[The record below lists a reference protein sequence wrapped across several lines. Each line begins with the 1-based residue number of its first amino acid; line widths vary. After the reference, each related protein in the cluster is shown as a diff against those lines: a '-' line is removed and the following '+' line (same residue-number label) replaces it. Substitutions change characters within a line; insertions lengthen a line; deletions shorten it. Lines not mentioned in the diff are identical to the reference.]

1 MKKIKKIKKM
11 ILSIA
16 IMFITMATTA
26 MADSYLVKGSII
38 HGRMYL
44 PVAKFRD
51 LGLKVTWKPQVRAV
65 VIETDRESLTITEEY
80 GLKLISG
87 KAYAPVRHL
96 NVLKDVKAVYDSSM
110 KACRVTV
117 NSQTQEESVVKIGTD
132 RPVERVVDNT
142 RHDDKVVR
150 RNDDTTRRE
159 DYRDNRYSRYTRTND
174 HFSSRQIEKHG
185 MDAYSDSQ
193 LAKVRINT
201 SFRPLAGGGSVR
213 VGEAVDTVAELLG
226 MTPGQFEATLMV
238 KGLVDDQGYIDRNR
252 PITYS
257 ELNQLVC
264 AYFEYMGVDP
274 FAMPAHKSAYLEIRN
289 ENSLSQAE
297 IYYFSALKWVGIDA
311 TGDINY
317 RRGEITARQ
326 GTVDVEVFND
336 LMRQLTLD

>member
-1 MKKIKKIKKM
+1 MKKIKKI

-26 MADSYLVKGSII
+26 MADTYLVRGSII

-51 LGLKVTWKPQVRAV
+51 LGLKVTWEPKAKAV
-65 VIETDRESLTITEEY
+65 VLETENEKLTITEEY
-80 GLKLISG
+80 GLKLING

-96 NVLKDVKAVYDSSM
+96 NVLKDVKAVYDRSA

-117 NSQTQEESVVKIGTD
+117 NSQTQEESMVKIDTD

-142 RHDDKVVR
+142 RHDAKVVR
-150 RNDDTTRRE
+150 RNDDTTRRD
-159 DYRDNRYSRYTRTND
+159 DYRDSHYDRAND
-174 HFSSRQIEKHG
+174 HFSSRQIEKYG

-201 SFRPLAGGGSVR
+201 NFRPLVGGESVR
-213 VGEAVDTVAELLG
+213 ISEAIDVMAELLG
-226 MTPGQFEATLMV
+226 MTPSQFEATSMTR
-238 KGLVDDQGYIDRNR
+238 GLVDDQGYIDRHR
-252 PITYS
+252 SITYS

-289 ENSLSQAE
+289 EHSLSQAE

-326 GTVDVEVFND
+326 GVVDVEVFND

>member
-1 MKKIKKIKKM
+1 MKKNKKIM
-11 ILSIA
+11 IIM
-16 IMFITMATTA
+16 IMFIAMATTA
-26 MADSYLVKGSII
+26 MADTYLVRGSII

-51 LGLKVTWKPQVRAV
+51 LGLKVTWQPKARAV
-65 VIETDRESLTITEEY
+65 VLETENEKLTITEEY
-80 GLKLISG
+80 GLKLING

-132 RPVERVVDNT
+132 RPVERIDNT

-150 RNDDTTRRE
+150 RNDDTTRR
-159 DYRDNRYSRYTRTND
+159 DYYRDNRTND
-174 HFSSRQIEKHG
+174 HFSSRQIEKYG

-193 LAKVRINT
+193 LSKVRINT
-201 SFRPLAGGGSVR
+201 NFRPLAGGGSVR

-226 MTPGQFEATLMV
+226 MTPSQFEATSVV
-238 KGLVDDQGYIDRNR
+238 KGLVDDQGYIDRHR
-252 PITYS
+252 SITYA

-264 AYFEYMGVDP
+264 AYFEHMGVDP

-317 RRGEITARQ
+317 RSGEITAYQ
-326 GTVDVEVFND
+326 GTVDVAVFND

>member
-1 MKKIKKIKKM
+1 MNKMKKI

-132 RPVERVVDNT
+132 QPVERVVDKP
-142 RHDDKVVR
+142 RHDDQV
-150 RNDDTTRRE
+150 TRRD
-159 DYRDNRYSRYTRTND
+159 DYRDSRYNSRYDRAND
-174 HFSSRQIEKHG
+174 HFSSRQIEKYG

-193 LAKVRINT
+193 LSKVRINT
-201 SFRPLAGGGSVR
+201 NFRPLAGGGSVR

-226 MTPGQFEATLMV
+226 MTPSQFEATSVV
-238 KGLVDDQGYIDRNR
+238 KGLVDDQGYIDRHR
-252 PITYS
+252 SITYA

-274 FAMPAHKSAYLEIRN
+274 FTMPAHKSAYLEIRN

-326 GTVDVEVFND
+326 GAVDVEVFND

>member
-1 MKKIKKIKKM
+1 M
-11 ILSIA
+11 IIM
-16 IMFITMATTA
+16 IMFIAMATTA
-26 MADSYLVKGSII
+26 MADTYLVRGSII

-51 LGLKVTWKPQVRAV
+51 LGLKVTWQPKARAV
-65 VIETDRESLTITEEY
+65 VLETENEKLTITEEY
-80 GLKLISG
+80 GLKLING

-132 RPVERVVDNT
+132 RPVERNDNT

-150 RNDDTTRRE
+150 RNDDTTRR
-159 DYRDNRYSRYTRTND
+159 DYYRDNRTND
-174 HFSSRQIEKHG
+174 HFSSRQIEKYG

-201 SFRPLAGGGSVR
+201 NFRPLAGGGAVR
-213 VGEAVDTVAELLG
+213 VGEAINVMAELLG
-226 MTPGQFEATLMV
+226 MTPRQFESTSMT

-274 FAMPAHKSAYLEIRN
+274 FTMPAHKSAYLEIRN

-317 RRGEITARQ
+317 RSGEITARQ
-326 GTVDVEVFND
+326 GEVDVEGFND

>member
-1 MKKIKKIKKM
+1 MKKI

-16 IMFITMATTA
+16 IMFMAMATTA
-26 MADSYLVKGSII
+26 MADTYLVKGSII

-51 LGLKVTWKPQVRAV
+51 LGLKVTWQPKARAV
-65 VIETDRESLTITEEY
+65 VLETENEKLRITEEY
-80 GLKLISG
+80 GLKLING
-87 KAYAPVRHL
+87 KAHAPVRHL
-96 NVLKDVKAVYDSSM
+96 NVLKDVKVVYDHSV
-110 KACRVTV
+110 KGCRVTV
-117 NSQTQEESVVKIGTD
+117 NSQTQEESVVKIDTG
-132 RPVERVVDNT
+132 RPVERIDNT

-150 RNDDTTRRE
+150 RNDDTTRR
-159 DYRDNRYSRYTRTND
+159 DYYRDNRTND
-174 HFSSRQIEKHG
+174 HFSSRQIEKYG

-201 SFRPLAGGGSVR
+201 NFRPLAGGGSVR

-226 MTPGQFEATLMV
+226 MTPSQFEATSIV
-238 KGLVDDQGYIDRNR
+238 KGLVDDQGYIDRHR
-252 PITYS
+252 SITYS

-317 RRGEITARQ
+317 RSGEITAYQ
-326 GTVDVEVFND
+326 GTVDVAVFND

>member
-1 MKKIKKIKKM
+1 
-11 ILSIA
+11 
-16 IMFITMATTA
+16 MATTA
-26 MADSYLVKGSII
+26 MADTYLVKGSII

-96 NVLKDVKAVYDSSM
+96 NVLKDVKAVYDGSV

-117 NSQTQEESVVKIGTD
+117 NSQTQEESVVKIDTD

-142 RHDDKVVR
+142 RHDAKVVR
-150 RNDDTTRRE
+150 RNDDTTRRD
-159 DYRDNRYSRYTRTND
+159 DYRDNSRYNNSRYSRAND
-174 HFSSRQIEKHG
+174 HFSNQQIEKYG

-201 SFRPLAGGGSVR
+201 NFRPLVGGESVR
-213 VGEAVDTVAELLG
+213 ISEAIDVMAELLG
-226 MTPGQFEATLMV
+226 MTPSQFEATSMTR
-238 KGLVDDQGYIDRNR
+238 GLVDDQGYIDRHR
-252 PITYS
+252 SITYS

-289 ENSLSQAE
+289 EHSLSQAE

-326 GTVDVEVFND
+326 GAVDVEVFND

>member
-1 MKKIKKIKKM
+1 MKKI

-16 IMFITMATTA
+16 IMFMTMATTA
-26 MADSYLVKGSII
+26 MADTYLVKGSII

-65 VIETDRESLTITEEY
+65 VLETENEALTITEEY
-80 GLKLISG
+80 GLKLING

-96 NVLKDVKAVYDSSM
+96 NVLKDVKAVYDRSV

-117 NSQTQEESVVKIGTD
+117 NSHAQQESVVKIDTD

-142 RHDDKVVR
+142 RHDDQA
-150 RNDDTTRRE
+150 TRRD
-159 DYRDNRYSRYTRTND
+159 DYRDNSRYNSRYARAND
-174 HFSSRQIEKHG
+174 HFSNHQIEKYG

-193 LAKVRINT
+193 LAKIRIDAK
-201 SFRPLAGGGSVR
+201 FRPLAGGGNIR
-213 VGEAVDTVAELLG
+213 IGEAIDVMAELLG
-226 MTPGQFEATLMV
+226 MTPSQFEATSMV
-238 KGLVDDQGYIDRNR
+238 KGLVDDQGYIDRHR
-252 PITYS
+252 SITYA

-264 AYFEYMGVDP
+264 AYFEYMGVDA
-274 FAMPAHKSAYLEIRN
+274 FQMPAHKSAYLEIRN
-289 ENSLSQAE
+289 ERSLSQAE
-297 IYYFSALKWVGIDA
+297 IYYFSALKWVGMDA

-317 RRGEITARQ
+317 RRGEITAYQ
-326 GTVDVEVFND
+326 GTVDAEVFNN

>member
-1 MKKIKKIKKM
+1 MKKIKKI

-26 MADSYLVKGSII
+26 MADTYLVRGSII

-51 LGLKVTWKPQVRAV
+51 LGLKVTWEPKAKAV
-65 VIETDRESLTITEEY
+65 VLETENEKLRITEEY
-80 GLKLISG
+80 GLKLING
-87 KAYAPVRHL
+87 KAHAPVRHL
-96 NVLKDVKAVYDSSM
+96 NVLKDVKVVYDHSV
-110 KACRVTV
+110 KGCRVTV

-150 RNDDTTRRE
+150 RKDDTTRRD
-159 DYRDNRYSRYTRTND
+159 DYRDSRYDRAND
-174 HFSSRQIEKHG
+174 HFSSRQIEKYG

-201 SFRPLAGGGSVR
+201 NFRPLVGGESVR
-213 VGEAVDTVAELLG
+213 ISEAIDVMAELLG
-226 MTPGQFEATLMV
+226 MTPSQFEATSMTR
-238 KGLVDDQGYIDRNR
+238 GLVDDQGYIDRHR
-252 PITYS
+252 SITYS

-289 ENSLSQAE
+289 EHSLSQAE

-326 GTVDVEVFND
+326 GAVDVEGFND

>member
-1 MKKIKKIKKM
+1 MKKIMMVI
-11 ILSIA
+11 
-16 IMFITMATTA
+16 IMFIAMATTA

-51 LGLKVTWKPQVRAV
+51 LGLKVTWQPKARAV
-65 VIETDRESLTITEEY
+65 VLETENEKLTITEEY
-80 GLKLISG
+80 GLKMISG

-150 RNDDTTRRE
+150 RNDDTTRRD
-159 DYRDNRYSRYTRTND
+159 DYRDSRYDRAND
-174 HFSSRQIEKHG
+174 HFSSRQIEKYG

-193 LAKVRINT
+193 LA
-201 SFRPLAGGGSVR
+201 GGGAVR
-213 VGEAVDTVAELLG
+213 VGEAIDVMAELLG
-226 MTPGQFEATLMV
+226 MTPSQFEATSIV
-238 KGLVDDQGYIDRNR
+238 KGLVDDQGYIDRHR
-252 PITYS
+252 SITYA

-264 AYFEYMGVDP
+264 AYFEHMGVDP

-289 ENSLSQAE
+289 EHSLSQAE

-326 GTVDVEVFND
+326 GEVDVEGFND

>member
-1 MKKIKKIKKM
+1 MKKIFLM
-11 ILSIA
+11 IM
-16 IMFITMATTA
+16 MFIAMATTA
-26 MADSYLVKGSII
+26 MADTYLVRGSII

-51 LGLKVTWKPQVRAV
+51 LGLKVTWESKAKAV
-65 VIETDRESLTITEEY
+65 VLETENEKLRITEEY

-150 RNDDTTRRE
+150 RNDDTTRRD
-159 DYRDNRYSRYTRTND
+159 DYRDSRYDRAND
-174 HFSSRQIEKHG
+174 HFSSRQIEKYG

-201 SFRPLAGGGSVR
+201 NFRPLAGGGSVR

-226 MTPGQFEATLMV
+226 MTPSQFEATSMT
-238 KGLVDDQGYIDRNR
+238 KGLVDDRGYIDRHR
-252 PITYS
+252 SITYA

-274 FAMPAHKSAYLEIRN
+274 FTMPAHKSAYLEIRN

-311 TGDINY
+311 MGDINY
-317 RRGEITARQ
+317 RRGKITARQ
-326 GTVDVEVFND
+326 GAVDVEVFND

>member
-1 MKKIKKIKKM
+1 MKKIMM
-11 ILSIA
+11 IIM
-16 IMFITMATTA
+16 MFIAMATTA
-26 MADSYLVKGSII
+26 MADTYLVKGNII

-51 LGLKVTWKPQVRAV
+51 LGLKVTWEPKAKAV
-65 VIETDRESLTITEEY
+65 VLETENEKLTITEEY
-80 GLKLISG
+80 GLKLING

-132 RPVERVVDNT
+132 RPVERVDNT

-150 RNDDTTRRE
+150 RNDDTTRRD
-159 DYRDNRYSRYTRTND
+159 DYRDSRYDCAND
-174 HFSSRQIEKHG
+174 HFSSRQIEKYG
-185 MDAYSDSQ
+185 MDTYSDSQ

-201 SFRPLAGGGSVR
+201 NFRPLAGGGAVR
-213 VGEAVDTVAELLG
+213 VGEAIDVMAELLG
-226 MTPGQFEATLMV
+226 MTPSQFEATSMA
-238 KGLVDDQGYIDRNR
+238 KGLVDDQGYIDRHR
-252 PITYS
+252 SITYAD
-257 ELNQLVC
+257 LNQLVC

-274 FAMPAHKSAYLEIRN
+274 FTMPAHKSAYLEIRN
-289 ENSLSQAE
+289 EHSLSQAE

-326 GTVDVEVFND
+326 GAVDVEVFND

>member
-1 MKKIKKIKKM
+1 MKKIFLM
-11 ILSIA
+11 IM
-16 IMFITMATTA
+16 MFIAMTTTA
-26 MADSYLVKGSII
+26 MADTYLVKGNII

-51 LGLKVTWKPQVRAV
+51 LGLKVTWKPKDKAV
-65 VIETDRESLTITEEY
+65 ILETENEKLTITEEY
-80 GLKLISG
+80 GLKLING
-87 KAYAPVRHL
+87 KAHAPVRHL
-96 NVLKDVKAVYDSSM
+96 NVLKDVKAVSDSSM

-117 NSQTQEESVVKIGTD
+117 NSQTQEESVVKIDTD
-132 RPVERVVDNT
+132 RPVERIDNT
-142 RHDDKVVR
+142 RHNDKVVR
-150 RNDDTTRRE
+150 RNDDTTRR
-159 DYRDNRYSRYTRTND
+159 DNYRDNSRYTRTND

-226 MTPGQFEATLMV
+226 MTPSQFEATLMV

-274 FAMPAHKSAYLEIRN
+274 FAMPAHKSAHLEIRN
-289 ENSLSQAE
+289 ENSLGQAE

-317 RRGEITARQ
+317 RSGEITAYQ
-326 GTVDVEVFND
+326 GTVDVAVFND

>member
-1 MKKIKKIKKM
+1 
-11 ILSIA
+11 
-16 IMFITMATTA
+16 
-26 MADSYLVKGSII
+26 MADTYLVRGSII

-51 LGLKVTWKPQVRAV
+51 LGLKVTWQPKARAV
-65 VIETDRESLTITEEY
+65 VLETENEKLTITEEY
-80 GLKLISG
+80 GLKLING

-132 RPVERVVDNT
+132 RPVERIDNT

-150 RNDDTTRRE
+150 RNDDTTRR
-159 DYRDNRYSRYTRTND
+159 DYYRDNRTND
-174 HFSSRQIEKHG
+174 HFSSRQIEKYG

-193 LAKVRINT
+193 LSKVRINT
-201 SFRPLAGGGSVR
+201 NFRPLAGGGSVR

-226 MTPGQFEATLMV
+226 MTPSQFEATSVV
-238 KGLVDDQGYIDRNR
+238 KGLVDDQGYIDRHR
-252 PITYS
+252 SITYA

-264 AYFEYMGVDP
+264 AYFEYMGVNP
-274 FAMPAHKSAYLEIRN
+274 FTMPAHKSAYLEIRN

-326 GTVDVEVFND
+326 GAVDVEVFND

>member
-1 MKKIKKIKKM
+1 MKKNKKIM
-11 ILSIA
+11 IIM
-16 IMFITMATTA
+16 IMFIAMATTA
-26 MADSYLVKGSII
+26 MADTYLVRGSII

-51 LGLKVTWKPQVRAV
+51 LGLKVTWQPKARAV
-65 VIETDRESLTITEEY
+65 VLETENEKLTITEEY
-80 GLKLISG
+80 GLKLING

-117 NSQTQEESVVKIGTD
+117 NSQTQEESVVKSGTD
-132 RPVERVVDNT
+132 RPVERIDNT

-150 RNDDTTRRE
+150 RNDDTTRR
-159 DYRDNRYSRYTRTND
+159 DYYRDNRTND
-174 HFSSRQIEKHG
+174 HFSSRQIEKYG

-193 LAKVRINT
+193 LSKVRINT
-201 SFRPLAGGGSVR
+201 NFRPLAGGGSVR

-226 MTPGQFEATLMV
+226 MTPSQFEATSVV
-238 KGLVDDQGYIDRNR
+238 KGLVDDQGYIDRHR
-252 PITYS
+252 SITYA

-264 AYFEYMGVDP
+264 AYFEHMGVDP

-317 RRGEITARQ
+317 RSGEITAYQ
-326 GTVDVEVFND
+326 GTVDVAVFND

>member
-1 MKKIKKIKKM
+1 MKKIFLAI
-11 ILSIA
+11 
-16 IMFITMATTA
+16 IMFMAMATTA
-26 MADSYLVKGSII
+26 MADTYLVRGSII

-51 LGLKVTWKPQVRAV
+51 LGLKVTWEPKAKAV
-65 VIETDRESLTITEEY
+65 VLETENEKLTITEEY
-80 GLKLISG
+80 GLKLING

-132 RPVERVVDNT
+132 RPVERIDNT

-150 RNDDTTRRE
+150 RNDDTTRR
-159 DYRDNRYSRYTRTND
+159 DYYRDNRTND
-174 HFSSRQIEKHG
+174 HFSSRQIEKYG

-193 LAKVRINT
+193 LSKVRINT
-201 SFRPLAGGGSVR
+201 NFRPLAGGGSVR

-226 MTPGQFEATLMV
+226 MTPSQFEATSVV
-238 KGLVDDQGYIDRNR
+238 KGLVDDQGYIDRHR
-252 PITYS
+252 SITYA

-264 AYFEYMGVDP
+264 AYFEYMGVNP
-274 FAMPAHKSAYLEIRN
+274 FTMPAHKSAYLEIRN

-326 GTVDVEVFND
+326 GAVDVEVFND

>member
-1 MKKIKKIKKM
+1 MKKLVIF
-11 ILSIA
+11 L
-16 IMFITMATTA
+16 IMFMAMATTA
-26 MADSYLVKGSII
+26 MADTYLVRGSII

-44 PVAKFRD
+44 PIAKFRD
-51 LGLKVTWKPQVRAV
+51 LGLKVTWQPKARAV
-65 VIETDRESLTITEEY
+65 VLETENEKLTITEEY

-87 KAYAPVRHL
+87 KAHAPVRHL
-96 NVLKDVKAVYDSSM
+96 NVLKDVKVVYDHSV
-110 KACRVTV
+110 KGCRVTV
-117 NSQTQEESVVKIGTD
+117 NSQTQEESVVKIDTD
-132 RPVERVVDNT
+132 RPVERIDNT

-150 RNDDTTRRE
+150 RNDDTTRRD
-159 DYRDNRYSRYTRTND
+159 DYRDNSRYNSRYNRAND
-174 HFSSRQIEKHG
+174 HFSSHQVEKYG

-193 LAKVRINT
+193 LAKVRINAK
-201 SFRPLAGGGSVR
+201 FRQLAGGESVR
-213 VGEAVDTVAELLG
+213 IGEAIDVMAELLG
-226 MTPGQFEATLMV
+226 MTPSQFEATLMV
-238 KGLVDDQGYIDRNR
+238 KGLVDDQGYIDRHR
-252 PITYS
+252 SITYAD
-257 ELNQLVC
+257 LNQLVC

-326 GTVDVEVFND
+326 GEVDVAVFND

>member
-1 MKKIKKIKKM
+1 MKKIFLAI
-11 ILSIA
+11 
-16 IMFITMATTA
+16 IMFMAMATTA
-26 MADSYLVKGSII
+26 MADTYLVRGSII

-51 LGLKVTWKPQVRAV
+51 LGLKVTWEPKAKAV
-65 VIETDRESLTITEEY
+65 VLETENEKLRITEEY
-80 GLKLISG
+80 GLKLING

-96 NVLKDVKAVYDSSM
+96 NVLKDVKAVYDRSV

-117 NSQTQEESVVKIGTD
+117 NSQTQEESVVKIDTD
-132 RPVERVVDNT
+132 QPVERVVDKP
-142 RHDDKVVR
+142 RHDDQA
-150 RNDDTTRRE
+150 TRRD
-159 DYRDNRYSRYTRTND
+159 DYRDSRYSRYSRAND
-174 HFSSRQIEKHG
+174 HFSNHQIEKYG

-193 LAKVRINT
+193 LAKVRIDAK
-201 SFRPLAGGGSVR
+201 FRQLAGGGAVR
-213 VGEAVDTVAELLG
+213 VGEAIDVMAELLG
-226 MTPGQFEATLMV
+226 MTPSQFEATSMV

-252 PITYS
+252 PITYG

-274 FAMPAHKSAYLEIRN
+274 FKMPAHKSAYLEIRN

-326 GTVDVEVFND
+326 GEVDVAVFND

>member
-1 MKKIKKIKKM
+1 MKKIFLAI
-11 ILSIA
+11 
-16 IMFITMATTA
+16 IMFMAMATTA
-26 MADSYLVKGSII
+26 MADTYLVRGSII

-51 LGLKVTWKPQVRAV
+51 LGLKVTWEPKAKAV
-65 VIETDRESLTITEEY
+65 VLETENEKLRITEEY

-87 KAYAPVRHL
+87 KAYVPVRHL
-96 NVLKDVKAVYDSSM
+96 NVLKDVKAVYDHSV
-110 KACRVTV
+110 KGCRVTV
-117 NSQTQEESVVKIGTD
+117 NSQTQEESVVKIDTD
-132 RPVERVVDNT
+132 RPVERIDNT

-150 RNDDTTRRE
+150 SNDDTTRR
-159 DYRDNRYSRYTRTND
+159 DYYRDNRTND
-174 HFSSRQIEKHG
+174 HFSSRQIEKYG

-201 SFRPLAGGGSVR
+201 NFRPLAGGGSVR

-226 MTPGQFEATLMV
+226 MTPSQFEATSIV
-238 KGLVDDQGYIDRNR
+238 KGLVDDQGYIDRHR
-252 PITYS
+252 SITYS

-264 AYFEYMGVDP
+264 AYFEHMGVDP

-326 GTVDVEVFND
+326 GAVDVEVFND

>member
-1 MKKIKKIKKM
+1 
-11 ILSIA
+11 
-16 IMFITMATTA
+16 MFIAMATTA
-26 MADSYLVKGSII
+26 MADTYLVRGSII

-51 LGLKVTWKPQVRAV
+51 LGLKVTWEPKAKAV
-65 VIETDRESLTITEEY
+65 VLETENEKLRITEEY
-80 GLKLISG
+80 GLKLING
-87 KAYAPVRHL
+87 KAHAPVRHL
-96 NVLKDVKAVYDSSM
+96 NVLKDVKVVYDHSV
-110 KACRVTV
+110 KGCRVTV
-117 NSQTQEESVVKIGTD
+117 NSQTQEESVVKIDTG
-132 RPVERVVDNT
+132 RPVERIDNT

-150 RNDDTTRRE
+150 RNDDTTRR
-159 DYRDNRYSRYTRTND
+159 DYYRDNRTND
-174 HFSSRQIEKHG
+174 HFSSRQIEKYG

-201 SFRPLAGGGSVR
+201 NFRPLAGGGSVR

-226 MTPGQFEATLMV
+226 MTPSQFEATSIV
-238 KGLVDDQGYIDRNR
+238 KGLVDDQGYIDRHR
-252 PITYS
+252 SITYS

-317 RRGEITARQ
+317 RSGEITAYQ
-326 GTVDVEVFND
+326 GTVDVAVFND

>member
-1 MKKIKKIKKM
+1 
-11 ILSIA
+11 
-16 IMFITMATTA
+16 
-26 MADSYLVKGSII
+26 MADTYLVRGSII

-51 LGLKVTWKPQVRAV
+51 LGLKVTWEPKAKAV
-65 VIETDRESLTITEEY
+65 VLETENEKLRITEEY
-80 GLKLISG
+80 GLKLING

-96 NVLKDVKAVYDSSM
+96 NVLKDVKAVYDRSV

-117 NSQTQEESVVKIGTD
+117 NSQTQEESVVKIDTD
-132 RPVERVVDNT
+132 QPVERVVDKP
-142 RHDDKVVR
+142 RHDDQA
-150 RNDDTTRRE
+150 TRRD
-159 DYRDNRYSRYTRTND
+159 DYRDSRYSRYSRAND
-174 HFSSRQIEKHG
+174 HFSNHQIEKYG

-193 LAKVRINT
+193 LAKVRIDAK
-201 SFRPLAGGGSVR
+201 FRQLAGGGAVR
-213 VGEAVDTVAELLG
+213 VGEAIDVMAELLG
-226 MTPGQFEATLMV
+226 MTPSQFEATSMV

-252 PITYS
+252 PITYG

-274 FAMPAHKSAYLEIRN
+274 FKMPAHKSAYLEIRN

-326 GTVDVEVFND
+326 GEVDVAVFND

>member
-1 MKKIKKIKKM
+1 MKKIFLAI
-11 ILSIA
+11 
-16 IMFITMATTA
+16 IMFIAMATTA
-26 MADSYLVKGSII
+26 MADTYLVRGSII

-51 LGLKVTWKPQVRAV
+51 LGLKVTWEPKAKAV
-65 VIETDRESLTITEEY
+65 VLETENEKLRITEEY

-117 NSQTQEESVVKIGTD
+117 NSQTQEESVVKIDTD

-159 DYRDNRYSRYTRTND
+159 DYRDSRYDRAND
-174 HFSSRQIEKHG
+174 HFSNQQIEKYG

-201 SFRPLAGGGSVR
+201 NFRPLAGGGSVR
-213 VGEAVDTVAELLG
+213 VGEAIDMVAELLG
-226 MTPGQFEATLMV
+226 MTPRQFEATLMV

-317 RRGEITARQ
+317 RSGEITAYQ
-326 GTVDVEVFND
+326 GTVDVAVFND

>member
-1 MKKIKKIKKM
+1 MKKIFLAI
-11 ILSIA
+11 
-16 IMFITMATTA
+16 IMFMAMATTA
-26 MADSYLVKGSII
+26 MADTYLVRGSII

-51 LGLKVTWKPQVRAV
+51 LGLKVTWEPKAKAV
-65 VIETDRESLTITEEY
+65 VLETENEKLRITEEY
-80 GLKLISG
+80 GLKLING

-96 NVLKDVKAVYDSSM
+96 NVLKDVKAVYDRSV

-117 NSQTQEESVVKIGTD
+117 NSQTQEESVVKIDTD
-132 RPVERVVDNT
+132 QPVERVVDKP
-142 RHDDKVVR
+142 RHDDQA
-150 RNDDTTRRE
+150 TRRD
-159 DYRDNRYSRYTRTND
+159 DYRDSRYSRYSRAND
-174 HFSSRQIEKHG
+174 HFSNHQIEKYG

-193 LAKVRINT
+193 LAKVRIDAK
-201 SFRPLAGGGSVR
+201 FRQLAGGGAVR
-213 VGEAVDTVAELLG
+213 VGEAIDVMAELLG
-226 MTPGQFEATLMV
+226 MTPSQFEATSMV

-252 PITYS
+252 PITYG

-274 FAMPAHKSAYLEIRN
+274 FKMPAHKSAYLEIRN

-297 IYYFSALKWVGIDA
+297 IYYFSVLKWVGIDA

-326 GTVDVEVFND
+326 GEVDVAVFND

>member
-1 MKKIKKIKKM
+1 MKKIKKIM
-11 ILSIA
+11 IIM
-16 IMFITMATTA
+16 IMFIAMATTA
-26 MADSYLVKGSII
+26 MADTYLVRGSII

-51 LGLKVTWKPQVRAV
+51 LGLKVTWQPKARAV
-65 VIETDRESLTITEEY
+65 VLETENEKLTITEEY
-80 GLKLISG
+80 GLKLING

-132 RPVERVVDNT
+132 RPVERIDNT

-150 RNDDTTRRE
+150 RNDDTTRR
-159 DYRDNRYSRYTRTND
+159 DYYRDNRTND
-174 HFSSRQIEKHG
+174 HFSSRQIEKYG

-193 LAKVRINT
+193 LSKVRINT
-201 SFRPLAGGGSVR
+201 NFRPLAGGGSVR

-226 MTPGQFEATLMV
+226 MTPSQFEATSVV
-238 KGLVDDQGYIDRNR
+238 KGLVDDQGYIDRHR
-252 PITYS
+252 SITYA

-264 AYFEYMGVDP
+264 AYFEYMGVNP
-274 FAMPAHKSAYLEIRN
+274 FTMPAHKSAYLEIRN

-326 GTVDVEVFND
+326 GAVDVEVFND

>member
-1 MKKIKKIKKM
+1 MKKIFLAI
-11 ILSIA
+11 
-16 IMFITMATTA
+16 IMFMAMATTA
-26 MADSYLVKGSII
+26 MADTYLVRGSII

-51 LGLKVTWKPQVRAV
+51 LGLKVTWQPKARAV
-65 VIETDRESLTITEEY
+65 VLETENEKLTITEEY
-80 GLKLISG
+80 GLKLING

-96 NVLKDVKAVYDSSM
+96 NVLKDVKAVYDRSV

-117 NSQTQEESVVKIGTD
+117 NSQTQEESVVKIDTE

-150 RNDDTTRRE
+150 HKDDTTRR
-159 DYRDNRYSRYTRTND
+159 DDRYNSRYNRAND
-174 HFSSRQIEKHG
+174 HFSSHQIEKYG

-201 SFRPLAGGGSVR
+201 NFRPLAGGESVR
-213 VGEAVDTVAELLG
+213 IGEAIDVMVELLG
-226 MTPGQFEATLMV
+226 MTPSQFETTPMV
-238 KGLVDDQGYIDRNR
+238 KGLVDDQGYIDRHR
-252 PITYS
+252 SITYA

-264 AYFEYMGVDP
+264 AYFEHMGVDP
-274 FAMPAHKSAYLEIRN
+274 FTMPAHKSAYLEIRN

-311 TGDINY
+311 TGNINY

-326 GTVDVEVFND
+326 GEVDVEGFND

>member
-1 MKKIKKIKKM
+1 MKKIFLM
-11 ILSIA
+11 IM
-16 IMFITMATTA
+16 MFIAMTTTA
-26 MADSYLVKGSII
+26 MADTYLVKGNII

-51 LGLKVTWKPQVRAV
+51 LGLKVTWKPKDKAV
-65 VIETDRESLTITEEY
+65 ILETENEKLTITEEY
-80 GLKLISG
+80 GLKLING
-87 KAYAPVRHL
+87 KAHAPVRHL

-150 RNDDTTRRE
+150 RKDDTTRRD

-174 HFSSRQIEKHG
+174 HFSNRQIEKYG

-201 SFRPLAGGGSVR
+201 NFRPLVGGESVR
-213 VGEAVDTVAELLG
+213 ISEAIDVMAELLG
-226 MTPGQFEATLMV
+226 MTPSQFEATSMTR
-238 KGLVDDQGYIDRNR
+238 GLVDDQGYIDRNR

-264 AYFEYMGVDP
+264 AYFEHMGVDP
-274 FAMPAHKSAYLEIRN
+274 FTMPAHKSAYLEIRN

-317 RRGEITARQ
+317 RSGEITAYQ
-326 GTVDVEVFND
+326 GTVDVAVFND

>member
-1 MKKIKKIKKM
+1 MKKIMMVI
-11 ILSIA
+11 
-16 IMFITMATTA
+16 IMFIAMATTA

-51 LGLKVTWKPQVRAV
+51 LGLKVTWEPKAKAIVL
-65 VIETDRESLTITEEY
+65 ETENEKLTITEEY
-80 GLKLISG
+80 GLKIING

-96 NVLKDVKAVYDSSM
+96 NVLKDVKAVYDRSI
-110 KACRVTV
+110 KACRVTI
-117 NSQTQEESVVKIGTD
+117 NSRAQQESVVKIDTD
-132 RPVERVVDNT
+132 QPVERVVDKP
-142 RHDDKVVR
+142 RHDDQA
-150 RNDDTTRRE
+150 TRRD
-159 DYRDNRYSRYTRTND
+159 DYRDSRYNSRYDRAND
-174 HFSSRQIEKHG
+174 HFSSRQIEKYG

-193 LAKVRINT
+193 LSKVRINT
-201 SFRPLAGGGSVR
+201 NFRPLAGGGSVR

-226 MTPGQFEATLMV
+226 MTPRQFEATLMV

-252 PITYS
+252 PINYS

-317 RRGEITARQ
+317 RSGEITARQ
-326 GTVDVEVFND
+326 GEVDVAVFND

>member
-1 MKKIKKIKKM
+1 MKKLVIF
-11 ILSIA
+11 L
-16 IMFITMATTA
+16 IMFMAMATTA
-26 MADSYLVKGSII
+26 MADTYLVRGSII

-51 LGLKVTWKPQVRAV
+51 LGLKVTWEPKAKAV
-65 VIETDRESLTITEEY
+65 VLETENEKLRITEEY

-87 KAYAPVRHL
+87 KAYVPVRHL
-96 NVLKDVKAVYDSSM
+96 NVLKDVKAVYDRSA
-110 KACRVTV
+110 KACRVTT

-150 RNDDTTRRE
+150 RNDDTTRR
-159 DYRDNRYSRYTRTND
+159 DYYRDNRTND
-174 HFSSRQIEKHG
+174 HFSSRQIEKYG

-201 SFRPLAGGGSVR
+201 NFRPLAGGGNIR
-213 VGEAVDTVAELLG
+213 IGEAIDVMAELLG
-226 MTPGQFEATLMV
+226 MTPSQFEVTSIV
-238 KGLVDDQGYIDRNR
+238 KGLVDDQGYIDRHR
-252 PITYS
+252 SITYA

-274 FAMPAHKSAYLEIRN
+274 FTMPAHKSAYLEIRN

-317 RRGEITARQ
+317 RSGEITAYQ
-326 GTVDVEVFND
+326 GTVDVAVFND

>member
-1 MKKIKKIKKM
+1 MKKIMKKIM
-11 ILSIA
+11 MVI

-26 MADSYLVKGSII
+26 MADTYLVRGSII
-38 HGRMYL
+38 HGRMSL

-51 LGLKVTWKPQVRAV
+51 LGLKVTWESKAKAV
-65 VIETDRESLTITEEY
+65 VLETENEKLRITEEY

-150 RNDDTTRRE
+150 RNDDTTRRD
-159 DYRDNRYSRYTRTND
+159 DYRDNSRYNRAND
-174 HFSSRQIEKHG
+174 HFSSHQVEKYG

-201 SFRPLAGGGSVR
+201 NFRPLAGGGNIR
-213 VGEAVDTVAELLG
+213 IGEAIDIMAELLG
-226 MTPGQFEATLMV
+226 MTPSQFEATSMT
-238 KGLVDDQGYIDRNR
+238 KGLVDDQGYIDRHR
-252 PITYS
+252 SITYA
-257 ELNQLVC
+257 ELNQLIG
-264 AYFEYMGVDP
+264 AYFEYRGVDP
-274 FAMPAHKSAYLEIRN
+274 FKIPAHKSAYLEIRN
-289 ENSLSQAE
+289 ERSLNQAE

-326 GTVDVEVFND
+326 GEVDVAVFND

>member
-1 MKKIKKIKKM
+1 MKKIFLM
-11 ILSIA
+11 IM
-16 IMFITMATTA
+16 MFIAMTTTA
-26 MADSYLVKGSII
+26 MADTYLVKGNII

-51 LGLKVTWKPQVRAV
+51 LGLKVTWKPKDKAV
-65 VIETDRESLTITEEY
+65 ILETENEKLTITEEY
-80 GLKLISG
+80 GLKLING
-87 KAYAPVRHL
+87 KAHAPVRHL

-117 NSQTQEESVVKIGTD
+117 NSQTQEESVVKIDTD
-132 RPVERVVDNT
+132 RPVERIDNT
-142 RHDDKVVR
+142 RHNDKVVR
-150 RNDDTTRRE
+150 RNDDTTRR
-159 DYRDNRYSRYTRTND
+159 DNYRDNSRYTRTND

-226 MTPGQFEATLMV
+226 MTPSQFEATLMV

-274 FAMPAHKSAYLEIRN
+274 FAMPAHKSAHLEIRN
-289 ENSLSQAE
+289 ENSLGQAE

-317 RRGEITARQ
+317 RSGEITAYQ
-326 GTVDVEVFND
+326 GTVDVAVFND

>member
-1 MKKIKKIKKM
+1 MKKIMM
-11 ILSIA
+11 IIM
-16 IMFITMATTA
+16 MFIAMATTA
-26 MADSYLVKGSII
+26 MADTYLVRGSII

-51 LGLKVTWKPQVRAV
+51 LGLKVTWQPKARAV
-65 VIETDRESLTITEEY
+65 VLETENEKLTITEEY
-80 GLKLISG
+80 GLKLING

-117 NSQTQEESVVKIGTD
+117 NSQTQEESVVKIGTN

-150 RNDDTTRRE
+150 RNYDTTRRD

-174 HFSSRQIEKHG
+174 HFSSRQIEKYG

-193 LAKVRINT
+193 LAKVRIDAK
-201 SFRPLAGGGSVR
+201 FRQLAGGGSVR

-226 MTPGQFEATLMV
+226 MTPSQFEATSIV
-238 KGLVDDQGYIDRNR
+238 KGLVDDQGYIDRHR
-252 PITYS
+252 SITYS

-289 ENSLSQAE
+289 EHSLSQAE

-326 GTVDVEVFND
+326 GEVDVEGFND

>member
-1 MKKIKKIKKM
+1 MKKIFLAI
-11 ILSIA
+11 
-16 IMFITMATTA
+16 IMFIAMATTA
-26 MADSYLVKGSII
+26 MADTYLVRGSII

-51 LGLKVTWKPQVRAV
+51 LGLKVTWEPKAKAV
-65 VIETDRESLTITEEY
+65 VLETENEKLRITEEY

-96 NVLKDVKAVYDSSM
+96 NVLKDVKAVYDRSI
-110 KACRVTV
+110 KACRVTI
-117 NSQTQEESVVKIGTD
+117 NSRAQQESVVKIDTD

-150 RNDDTTRRE
+150 RNDDTTRRD
-159 DYRDNRYSRYTRTND
+159 DYRDSRYDRAND
-174 HFSSRQIEKHG
+174 HFSSRQIEKYG

-193 LAKVRINT
+193 LAKVRINAK
-201 SFRPLAGGGSVR
+201 FRQLAGGESVR
-213 VGEAVDTVAELLG
+213 IGEAIDVMAELLG
-226 MTPGQFEATLMV
+226 MTPSQFEATLMV
-238 KGLVDDQGYIDRNR
+238 KGLVDDQGYIDRHR
-252 PITYS
+252 SITYAD
-257 ELNQLVC
+257 LNQLVC

-317 RRGEITARQ
+317 RLGEITARQ
-326 GTVDVEVFND
+326 GAVDVEVFND